1 MFGTLCMEVFGASIQ
16 ISNTKPQHFRAGTLD
31 VNEAGVDE
39 MRVKGPIML
48 FKGVWKF
55 NRAVCFLT
63 VQGFVDTCLFSK
75 GLA

>member
-1 MFGTLCMEVFGASIQ
+1 M
-16 ISNTKPQHFRAGTLD
+16 
-31 VNEAGVDE
+31 NEAGVDE

-55 NRAVCFLT
+55 NRAVCFLI